1 MFYDLTGVIVADLS
15 TPSVGVV
22 IRTKDR
28 PVFVKRA
35 LASVLAQVHRNF
47 HIILVNDGGDIAQLR
62 EAIASAENLSLPQDR
77 FTLLDLNPGQG
88 RSAAFNRGVEALST
102 EFVTCLD
109 DDDTW
114 DAEFLSALLVF
125 FADTAPSVPELGGV
139 GARVTA
145 LKEEIIGTG
154 PDTEIR
160 VIGEDSLP
168 PAFHRG
174 EFFLNA
180 LAYACYRQDI
190 YPVQWMMRRDAV
202 LQIGGFP
209 ENFDVMEDR
218 AFMNRFLSRWRVA
231 ILDRKLAYHHRREK
245 RADDR
250 TRNVLLNTLDN
261 PSYDWRYFADLA
273 KPPIDLRENS
283 VQARLLLG
291 IASDLLSEVNY
302 ETSAIWQKV
311 DGEMRAL
318 RSQLEEDRKTLT
330 LHLENAVQHENAS
343 PASTVKSK
351 GGGASVASTATVD
364 SAVFD
369 IWQVYSARE
378 HAQYITPNSPFAERL
393 SISIN
398 DAQYGLLMHVSPHK
412 RKMMIQIGDTADWAA
427 LELRLDGLAPA
438 GQGLRCRI
446 GVNAIED
453 YLFETALQHGLRSR
467 SDEMLYESGGF
478 MVHSCDAGNAGI
490 ITRDIP
496 AKWLHDVI
504 EPKLSIIFPRRC
516 HNFRFICT
524 HLTLEP
530 LGPV

>member
-1 MFYDLTGVIVADLS
+1 MADLS
-15 TPSVGVV
+15 APSVGVV

-35 LASVLAQVHRNF
+35 LASVMAQVHRNF
-47 HIILVNDGGDIAQLR
+47 HIVLVNDGGDIGQLR
-62 EAIASAENLSLPQDR
+62 AAIASDGNLSVPEDR
-77 FTLLDLNPGQG
+77 FTLLDLTPGQG
-88 RSAAFNRGVEALST
+88 RSAAFNRGVEALGT

-114 DAEFLSALLVF
+114 DADFMSALLVF

-154 PDTEIR
+154 PDAEIR

-168 PAFHRG
+168 PAFHRS

-190 YPVQWMMRRDAV
+190 YPVQWMMHRDAV
-202 LQIGGFP
+202 LQVGGFP

-218 AFMNRFLSRWRVA
+218 AFMNRFLSRWRLA
-231 ILDRKLAYHHRREK
+231 ILDRPLAYHHRREQ
-245 RADDR
+245 RAEDR

-273 KPPIDLRENS
+273 KPPIDLQENS
-283 VQARLLLG
+283 VQAGLVLS

-318 RSQLEEDRKTLT
+318 RAQLSEDRHTMLQK
-330 LHLENAVQHENAS
+330 LERALANGAPAQADTARTAGPAVQPDRSATS
-343 PASTVKSK
+343 P
-351 GGGASVASTATVD
+351 

-369 IWQVYSARE
+369 IWGVFSKEE
-378 HAQYITPNSPFAERL
+378 HAQYITPNAPFAQRMNL
-393 SISIN
+393 SINAS
-398 DAQYGLLMHVSPHK
+398 QYGLLLHVAPYR
-412 RKMMIQIGDTADWAA
+412 RKMVLQIADTDDWAA
-427 LELRLDGLAPA
+427 LELRLDGLVPVS
-438 GQGLRCRI
+438 QGLRCRI
-446 GVNAIED
+446 EIDTNED
-453 YLFETALQHGLRSR
+453 YLFETALQHGFSTVSGEVRH
-467 SDEMLYESGGF
+467 ECGGF
-478 MVHSCDAGNAGI
+478 EVHSCDASTGGMI
-490 ITRDIP
+490 SRDIP
-496 AKWLHDVI
+496 AQWLHSVI
-504 EPKLSIIFPRRC
+504 QPKFSIIFPRRC
-516 HNFRFICT
+516 QNFRFICT
-524 HLTLEP
+524 NLVLEP
-530 LGPV
+530 LERV